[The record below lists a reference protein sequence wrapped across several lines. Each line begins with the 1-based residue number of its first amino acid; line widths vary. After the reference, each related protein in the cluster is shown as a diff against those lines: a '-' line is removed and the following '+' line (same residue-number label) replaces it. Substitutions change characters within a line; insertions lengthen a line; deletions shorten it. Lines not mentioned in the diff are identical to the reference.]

1 MWNVVSH
8 GKGRRFLSEGHLT
21 HEPDGEAGNRMVKS
35 RKTAKVASKDSGDGG
50 RPSGQSQ
57 SQIFTKRIA
66 PGCSLLSLPLPA
78 FPEQARRTLGSTFHE
93 TRVCLADQEC
103 LSGQIKLPSFQSGH
117 VCVFLRGKKEQRPEG
132 HCLEIPTQNL
142 NTGLSGHC
150 TSWRRD
156 YGQVKPILA
165 WASQS

>member
-21 HEPDGEAGNRMVKS
+21 HEPDGEAGNTGCC
-35 RKTAKVASKDSGDGG
+35 RKTAKVAGKDSGDRG

-57 SQIFTKRIA
+57 SRIFTKRAA
-66 PGCSLLSLPLPA
+66 PGRSLLSLPLPA
-78 FPEQARRTLGSTFHE
+78 FPEPARRTLGSTFHE

-117 VCVFLRGKKEQRPEG
+117 LWVFLRGKKEQRPEG
-132 HCLEIPTQNL
+132 RCLEIPTQNL
-142 NTGLSGHC
+142 NTSLSRHC